1 MRLGPA
7 SWRRLALAA
16 ALAVGA
22 SGCGLTH
29 LHDLNFRVDDRLHF
43 LTPKDRSTVHAPL
56 TVAWTMRDFTV
67 AAPRTAPPSR
77 DAGYFVVFVD
87 QAPIRPGQTVKAIA
101 HGDPVCERDPKC
113 PDEAYLNGHGVYTTT
128 KTAVTLHQILDLLGS
143 REKLQMHTI
152 TVVLLD
158 TAGRRIGESAW
169 ELDVRAHRLSTV

>member
-67 AAPRTAPPSR
+67 AMRQRLVPT
-77 DAGYFVVFVD
+77 VVFSSNAAFLPPFA
-87 QAPIRPGQTVKAIA
+87 QKPSAPLVHPSSVMRELTLSGLGGEYTLK
-101 HGDPVCERDPKC
+101 
-113 PDEAYLNGHGVYTTT
+113 GV
-128 KTAVTLHQILDLLGS
+128 L
-143 REKLQMHTI
+143 
-152 TVVLLD
+152 
-158 TAGRRIGESAW
+158 
-169 ELDVRAHRLSTV
+169 